1 MHYSR
6 LTERIQGK
14 GSAAWDLHFE
24 ATRRRVAGEPV
35 IVLSVGDPDFD
46 TPAPVVEAAI
56 RSLRGGATHYAAIQG
71 IARLREAIAGRCS
84 REAGFAVRSSEVAVL
99 AGAQCGLFSVAQCLL
114 DAGDEVLVIDP
125 TYVTYEG
132 VFGACGA
139 HMVKVAA
146 RPENGFIVRAQDIEA
161 AITPRT
167 RALVVNSPHNPTG
180 AVVPRE
186 TWLEI
191 AQLCIRYN
199 LWLVSDEV
207 YSELVFEGEHTSPA
221 SLPGM
226 ATRTATVNSL
236 SKSHAMTGWRVG
248 WVVGPAPLIT
258 HLGRLTLSMLYGCP
272 PFVQEAAC
280 VALESELPE
289 LAQMRDEYR
298 LRRDAVCD
306 ALGGAPGVAVFRP
319 SAGMFVMVDIRATG
333 LGAQQ
338 FAEQLLRRHGVS
350 VLPGEPFGLQAAGY
364 LRLGLVEPV
373 AVLQEAC
380 RRIRALALDILA
392 APRSA

>member
-1 MHYSR
+1 MLYSK
-6 LTERIQGK
+6 LTERIQGE

-24 ATRRRVAGEPV
+24 ATQRRAAGEPV
-35 IVLSVGDPDFD
+35 ILLSVGDPDFD

-56 RSLRGGATHYAAIQG
+56 QSLRGGATHYAAIQG
-71 IARLREAIAGRCS
+71 IPRLRAAIAARFS
-84 REAGFAVRSSEVAVL
+84 RQAGLAVQADQVAVL

-114 DAGDEVLVIDP
+114 DAGDEVIVIDP

-139 HMVKVAA
+139 QMVKVAA
-146 RPENGFIVRAQDIEA
+146 RPENGFVARVQDIEA

-167 RALVVNSPHNPTG
+167 RALVLNSPHNPTG
-180 AVVPRE
+180 AVVPRA
-186 TWLEI
+186 TWQQI
-191 AQLCIRYN
+191 AELCIRHD

-226 ATRTATVNSL
+226 AGRTATINSL

-248 WVVGPAPLIT
+248 WVVGPQDLIA
-258 HLGRLTLSMLYGCP
+258 HLGRLALSMLYGCP
-272 PFVQEAAC
+272 PFIQQAAC

-289 LAQMRDEYR
+289 LPQMRNQYR
-298 LRRDAVCD
+298 LRRDAVCQ
-306 ALGGAPGVAVFRP
+306 ALGDAPGVAVFKP
-319 SAGMFVMVDIRATG
+319 PAGMFVMVDIRATG
-333 LGAQQ
+333 VGAQQ
-338 FAEQLLRRHGVS
+338 FAERLLRQHGVS
-350 VLPGEPFGLQAAGY
+350 VLPGEPFGLQSAGY

-373 AVLQEAC
+373 PVLQAAC
-380 RRIRALALDILA
+380 RRIRALAADLLA
-392 APRSA
+392 QRKPD